1 MADFFSRMERS
12 ARGNQ
17 GGYNAPEYLRSHPVN
32 STRISEAKDR
42 ARHLVGC
49 GMVRVGA
56 PPGAAGGGDRGE
68 PGEVQCTPAGT
79 QDVPRPSAPSNPLL
93 PAATLAAL
101 HAAVPDRSE
110 LFPWARE
117 RMRVLTAESHT
128 AAIGEYKRAR
138 RADPDGFTAAQRYGL
153 ALSHSRA
160 NQTEAAQ
167 AELLALRSQTPA
179 ALWIDLALAENEH
192 RAGHRAASVQRYEQ
206 LLRDMPR
213 NRAVALS
220 YANSLSE
227 DGSVASARKAQEL
240 LRPLL
245 PESGNDPTFQRAFA
259 RASEVAG
266 DVVRAG
272 EAHAEAAYLSGRAE
286 DALNQLGALK
296 KRDDLDYYQRARID
310 ARIAALTPLVLE
322 LRKQGLRPGDVG
334 SRLGLD
340 EDRGARPKPASDESE
355 QRGLRFSISGGR

>member
-1 MADFFSRMERS
+1 MLAFVLFTEPFGVNGPF
-12 ARGNQ
+12 GNI
-17 GGYNAPEYLRSHPVN
+17 AF
-32 STRISEAKDR
+32 IIR
-42 ARHLVGC
+42 ARVEGLRDFGPAVSPFNSFLFLQGLE
-49 GMVRVGA
+49 RI
-56 PPGAAGGGDRGE
+56 PP
-68 PGEVQCTPAGT
+68 
-79 QDVPRPSAPSNPLL
+79 
-93 PAATLAAL
+93 
-101 HAAVPDRSE
+101 
-110 LFPWARE
+110 
-117 RMRVLTAESHT
+117 ESF
-128 AAIGEYKRAR
+128 R
-138 RADPDGFTAAQRYGL
+138 
-153 ALSHSRA
+153 
-160 NQTEAAQ
+160 N
-167 AELLALRSQTPA
+167 
-179 ALWIDLALAENEH
+179 
-192 RAGHRAASVQRYEQ
+192 AASLNMSGWSIFRHVEWP
-206 LLRDMPR
+206 M
-213 NRAVALS
+213 
-220 YANSLSE
+220 
-227 DGSVASARKAQEL
+227 

-340 EDRGARPKPASDESE
+340 EDTGARPKPASDENE